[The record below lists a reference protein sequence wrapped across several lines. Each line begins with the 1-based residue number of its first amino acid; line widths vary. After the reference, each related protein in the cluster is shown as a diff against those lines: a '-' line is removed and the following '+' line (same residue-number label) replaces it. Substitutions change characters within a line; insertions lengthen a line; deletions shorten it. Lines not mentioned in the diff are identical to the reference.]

1 VALTKQFKCSPPEYR
16 RREAPAAR
24 MFMYVAWRSL
34 IAALLLLAVSASIA
48 LHAETE
54 NEGYSILVV
63 ASDLG
68 DVMWAHRM
76 GEALNQLGVNATVEI
91 LYIGR
96 DYPEAQS
103 ARSKLTDLGFLW
115 RFRAILVPDLNREF
129 TWGGRLSDVE
139 IEALRLYVERGH
151 LLMIGLNTYIHSW
164 HPVLDQLAGA
174 SVAGLAGGANDTE
187 ALDIVV
193 GGTIYRY
200 NDTFGAVLVY
210 QRGCRAEAYFY
221 AFQQYPA
228 ICVNSFG
235 DGVVVLAAFNV
246 VEAVVSQDNG
256 FDMALLLAKVLK
268 EKLNSVHPKPL
279 SLSYTLGEI
288 IRGAAVKPI
297 ESLAG
302 IFGGGLIGYTAAA
315 AIIAAALYAALQ
327 ALSLLCLL
335 PRRLRA
341 PIVRPLTRLAKL
353 GGLEQRVLDAL
364 WEAVL
369 ADVDEL
375 AQSVGVDRVKVCR
388 ALTLLEARRLVKSTP
403 FDGRIVYFL
412 REDEQLIVLGL
423 NPLYRDILDLV
434 AAEPGITVTEI
445 AARLSIP
452 PDAAL
457 KACRELALRGIIELR
472 KVSLD
477 CEAYPGA
484 FVELKKPRARGGAA

>member
-1 VALTKQFKCSPPEYR
+1 VALAKQFKHSEHR
-16 RREAPAAR
+16 RREVTAICMSMSAAR
-24 MFMYVAWRSL
+24 MSL
-34 IAALLLLAVSASIA
+34 IAALLLLAVSAPVA
-48 LHAETE
+48 MHAETVH
-54 NEGYSILVV
+54 EGYSILVV

-68 DVMWAHRM
+68 DVIWAHRM
-76 GEALNQLGVNATVEI
+76 GEVLTRLGVDATIEV
-91 LYIGR
+91 LYVGR

-115 RFRAILVPDLNREF
+115 RFRAVLVPDLNREF
-129 TWGGRLSDVE
+129 TWGGRLSDAE

-151 LLMIGLNTYIHSW
+151 LLMIGLNTYVHSW
-164 HPVLDQLAGA
+164 HPVLDRLVGA

-200 NDTFGAVLVY
+200 NDSFGAVLVY
-210 QRGCRAEAYFY
+210 QSGCRAEAYFY

-228 ICVNSFG
+228 ICVNRFG

-256 FDMALLLAKVLK
+256 FDTALLLAKVLR
-268 EKLNSVHPKPL
+268 EGLESVHPKPPP
-279 SLSYTLGEI
+279 LSYRLGEI

-302 IFGGGLIGYTAAA
+302 VFGGGLIGYTAAA
-315 AIIAAALYAALQ
+315 AIIIAALYAALL

-341 PIVRPLTRLAKL
+341 PIVKPLARLAKL
-353 GGLEQRVLDAL
+353 GGLEQRILDAL
-364 WEAVL
+364 REAVL
-369 ADVDEL
+369 ADVEEL
-375 AQSVGVDRVKVCR
+375 ARSIGADRVKVCR
-388 ALTLLEARRLVKSTP
+388 ALTLLEARMLVKSAP

-412 REDEQLIVLGL
+412 REDEQLMLLGL
-423 NPLYRDILDLV
+423 NPLYRDIFDLV

-452 PDAAL
+452 PDTAL
-457 KACRELALRGIIELR
+457 KACRELALHGVVELR

-477 CEAYPGA
+477 YEAYPGA
-484 FVELKKPRARGGAA
+484 FVELKSFRVRGGAA